1 MQKIAIKNS
10 LLKILKKEAKK
21 EGITVAKMIE
31 NLWQKREQDPLEFF
45 LQNCSPEKQKFLAIL
60 FKVLPKFDVDELRS
74 LLVSYQEIY
83 PEVFPQEKT

>member
-1 MQKIAIKNS
+1 MQKVAITDS
-10 LLKILKKEAKK
+10 LSKKLRKEAKEK
-21 EGITVAKMIE
+21 GLSVSKIIE
-31 NLWQKREQDPLEFF
+31 NLILEKQDPLDFF

-74 LLVSYQEIY
+74 LVVSYQEIY